1 MTYPQSSKTTY
12 GLFLLLMTLGLFG
25 CTTERII
32 ERPVPIQPPSL
43 CLQSCPYSTDNPQT
57 NGQLLEAFQA
67 QREALACYESRLQ
80 CVREMAGK

>member
-1 MTYPQSSKTTY
+1 MPTLTRIA
-12 GLFLLLMTLGLFG
+12 GLVLAFTLTG
-25 CTTERII
+25 CVSERII

>member
-1 MTYPQSSKTTY
+1 MVRAAY
-12 GLFLLLMTLGLFG
+12 LLPLVALTG

-43 CLQSCPYSTDNPQT
+43 CLQSCPYSTENPQT

-67 QREALACYESRLQ
+67 RGEALACMESRLA
-80 CVREMAGK
+80 CIREMVGR